1 MKFTVI
7 RLLKSTF
14 IRLRLHVLFGPLES
28 FFIQLAY
35 LSKLSKWAAQHSIAD
50 NDFVSKWNYNKRY
63 NLYQSIFDKEQLNTA
78 INYLEFG
85 VADGYSFKWWLKK
98 NTDSS
103 SRFYGFDTFT
113 GLPEDFGP
121 YKKGTFNSN
130 KAVPQIDDR
139 RGQFFQGLFQ
149 QTLPKFIQT
158 FNADKKLVLMLDAD
172 LYSSTLFTLA
182 TLAPYLKNGDII
194 FFDEF
199 VVPTHE
205 FMAYK
210 NFTDSFYFNLE
221 PVGAANNYYFVA
233 FKVVIP
239 G

>member
-1 MKFTVI
+1 VP
-7 RLLKSTF
+7 
-14 IRLRLHVLFGPLES
+14 G
-28 FFIQLAY
+28 
-35 LSKLSKWAAQHSIAD
+35 
-50 NDFVSKWNYNKRY
+50 NDFVSKWDYNKRY
-63 NLYQSIFDKEQLNTA
+63 ILYKNIFEKEQLNGP

-85 VADGYSFKWWLKK
+85 VADGHSFKWWMQQ
-98 NTDSS
+98 NANPA

-130 KAVPQIDDR
+130 NQVPVISDS
-139 RGQFFQGLFQ
+139 RGEFFHGLFQ
-149 QTLPKFIQT
+149 QTLPGFLKHFKNDGRTI
-158 FNADKKLVLMLDAD
+158 LMLDAD

-182 TLAPYLKNGDII
+182 SLAPYLKEGDVI

-210 NFTDSFYFNLE
+210 NFIDSFYFNLE
-221 PVGAANNYYFVA
+221 PIGVVNNYYFVA
-233 FKVVIP
+233 FRV
-239 G
+239 GLHS